1 MVGTED
7 SPILLVAIRFHME
20 ACSLSNQLP
29 SKSLSVWLPINASC
43 RVSLNLDTYQIFVYG
58 NWKADKIHPLVVKLL
73 LSDPSFSAS
82 MCIIL
87 HLWFWNIPP
96 KLADPGLLLEASSK
110 FSFTYCGVHFALV
123 WFFSSFFY
131 VRCQTSTPFFHFSLL
146 AWWMHLFQSRL

>member
-123 WFFSSFFY
+123 WFFSSFFL
-131 VRCQTSTPFFHFSLL
+131 CEMSDINPFFHFSLL